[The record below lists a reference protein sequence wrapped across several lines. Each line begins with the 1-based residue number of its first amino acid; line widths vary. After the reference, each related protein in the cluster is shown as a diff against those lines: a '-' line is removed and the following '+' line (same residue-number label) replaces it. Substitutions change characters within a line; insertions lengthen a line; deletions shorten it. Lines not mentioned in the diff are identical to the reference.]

1 MGAQRTRLRFE
12 EIKKVV
18 SEKQKRTVL
27 KCYTSGVS
35 KKTRL
40 KKTIFKKINLFF
52 LSFYFL
58 LSLSFSQQDNLC
70 IKGTLQT
77 QTLTIK
83 GSDTLPASPTKGEI
97 YYKTD
102 EDTIYFYDGSQWQK
116 IGEGQ
121 DKTVASQIVRTQ
133 NSRYDADK
141 TCDGTDDQQEIQQ
154 AINDLGDNKGSVY
167 LLEGEYSITDSI
179 KLDCKGEQAEV
190 PWDGI
195 DDFRKSII
203 GTGAGTVL
211 KASANIDT
219 VIKALFY
226 YNKLWEKDSKMLI
239 THLTIDANNKA
250 TCGIYWY
257 GWDPRGSFSIIDTTW
272 IENGINYGIRLLDF
286 NTIISNN
293 FFYNNA
299 QQYSSGHSYPSM
311 IWYEC
316 GGKGI
321 ISNNILNKTPNDGI
335 CVSYW
340 WAGRGCE
347 DLIISNNTIK
357 DCHRFFSILI
367 NENARNVIINGNNCN
382 NSGEI
387 GIFYSPNHVVSANI
401 VSLGRSIFIA
411 GSSDSSRILLS
422 NNMVSNS
429 RYGIVAGIREGLVF
443 GNIVS
448 NPYYSGTANGG
459 ISVEGDL
466 ELVASNLI
474 YNEKTPL
481 GGNEYGIY
489 INPNQRKNYFVGN
502 FIIGP
507 TYSGERRV
515 YEDRTV
521 STFYTDKLKL
531 TLEGKPLDISNSTY
545 TLDMTTNPRT
555 YFQLNPQ
562 ADTTLSL
569 QDGKSPGDLL
579 ILENTSSSYTITIS
593 ESTNVELEKNTL
605 TLGQNDTLMLLWDGT
620 KWIQTA
626 YSDN

>member
-27 KCYTSGVS
+27 KCYTSRVS

-52 LSFYFL
+52 LLFYFL

-141 TCDGTDDQQEIQQ
+141 TCDGTDDQEEINQ
-154 AINDLGDNKGSVY
+154 AINELGSSGKGGVY
-167 LLEGEYSITDSI
+167 LLEGEY
-179 KLDCKGEQAEV
+179 
-190 PWDGI
+190 
-195 DDFRKSII
+195 II
-203 GTGAGTVL
+203 NTLPSGFVNYCIQCGHFPGLLFSGTGAGTVL
-211 KASANIDT
+211 KLKDYVSRHWYDFIQSFGSSRQIFQNFRVDGNKDNQSNCGKLFNPFSGSILENVWMENFECIGFGNVGDAIITTSFARDFSCCTNVPYFILYGGRFIVSNMVSINI
-219 VIKALFY
+219 
-226 YNKLWEKDSKMLI
+226 KLRFI
-239 THLTIDANNKA
+239 
-250 TCGIYWY
+250 
-257 GWDPRGSFSIIDTTW
+257 GS
-272 IENGINYGIRLLDF
+272 N
-286 NTIISNN
+286 
-293 FFYNNA
+293 
-299 QQYSSGHSYPSM
+299 YPSM
-311 IWYEC
+311 NDMVVTFNIFENTDSILSAPSQRGIFVGYSAYQC
-316 GGKGI
+316 GYL
-321 ISNNILNKTPNDGI
+321 ISSTG
-335 CVSYW
+335 SS
-340 WAGRGCE
+340 
-347 DLIISNNTIK
+347 LIIVGNNLANSTRG
-357 DCHRFFSILI
+357 HVALI
-367 NENARNVIINGNNCN
+367 NSSKSLINN
-382 NSGEI
+382 NSFSNVKCDAIYLQATADFNLILGNLITEI
-387 GIFYSPNHVVSANI
+387 IRCGIALKRGIY
-401 VSLGRSIFIA
+401 L
-411 GSSDSSRILLS
+411 SSTIDFTLISSNLI
-422 NNMVSNS
+422 NDETHKVDN
-429 RYGIVAGIREGLVF
+429 AGIRIE
-443 GNIVS
+443 S
-448 NPYYSGTANGG
+448 
-459 ISVEGDL
+459 
-466 ELVASNLI
+466 ASSSS
-474 YNEKTPL
+474 P
-481 GGNEYGIY
+481 
-489 INPNQRKNYFVGN
+489 KNNYLVGN
-502 FIIGP
+502 FVINGFKKPIHDKGIN
-507 TYSGERRV
+507 
-515 YEDRTV
+515 
-521 STFYTDKLKL
+521 TFYTDKLKL

-562 ADTTLSL
+562 VNTTLSL

-579 ILENTSSSYTITIS
+579 ILENVSSSHTITIS

-626 YSDN
+626 HSDN